1 VRARLLKGVTS
12 MLKKRRSRRVVA
24 GLLIVL
30 GGVLMYLAPEI
41 WAGLAVLALG
51 VVVELAGISLERRG

>member
-1 VRARLLKGVTS
+1 
-12 MLKKRRSRRVVA
+12 MLNKRRPRRILA
-24 GLLIVL
+24 GVLIVL

-51 VVVELAGISLERRG
+51 VVIELIGIALERNA